1 MRTRKCGVCSACT
14 RQRRRGGRG
23 SSRLTQVLRQERR
36 VRDEELDDADGCG
49 CGGRRTGLGVVL
61 PTSGAE
67 DPPGLEEAELGAV
80 EGVCCRKGVSRSSCL
95 LSLFLP
101 IIHAF
106 ILLPFL
112 ARTVT
117 SLLACFPS
125 NSTTF
130 PSNKRASSLLLL
142 PLAQAC
148 SRCTVL
154 EI

>member
-1 MRTRKCGVCSACT
+1 MRM
-14 RQRRRGGRG
+14 RREEG
-23 SSRLTQVLRQERR
+23 TQ
-36 VRDEELDDADGCG
+36 
-49 CGGRRTGLGVVL
+49 GLAVVL

-67 DPPGLEEAELGAV
+67 NPLGPEEAELGAV

-112 ARTVT
+112 ARTLT

-130 PSNKRASSLLLL
+130 PSDKRASSLLLL